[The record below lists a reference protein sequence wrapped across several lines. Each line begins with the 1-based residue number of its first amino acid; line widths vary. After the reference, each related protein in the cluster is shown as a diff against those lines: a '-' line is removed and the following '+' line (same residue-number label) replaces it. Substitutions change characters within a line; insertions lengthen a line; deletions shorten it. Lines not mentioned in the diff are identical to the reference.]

1 MNVVEMIELKKIKDL
16 DNEVVVII
24 TASDNGE
31 FFSTVEI
38 YSEECFKKYVLRELA
53 ILQKFN
59 KRLELGDMHSDLYDM
74 IKDDFEF
81 VIDIPRTEWSI
92 CSNLEG
98 ITIISNNCLYELKC
112 DMSLEELVEGS
123 FLK

>member
-1 MNVVEMIELKKIKDL
+1 M
-16 DNEVVVII
+16 
-24 TASDNGE
+24 
-31 FFSTVEI
+31 EI

-92 CSNLEG
+92 CSNLED